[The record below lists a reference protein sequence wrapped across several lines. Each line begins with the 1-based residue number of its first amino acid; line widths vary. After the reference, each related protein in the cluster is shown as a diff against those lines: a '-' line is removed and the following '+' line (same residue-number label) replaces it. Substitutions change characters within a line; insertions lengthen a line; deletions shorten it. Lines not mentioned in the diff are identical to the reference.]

1 MQNYR
6 NGKRAN
12 KIISM
17 PHPDGT
23 WDMGSD
29 AKDVLYFPL
38 SDRWAIGQ
46 ESKDSTHRI
55 NQLYF
60 MGNPD
65 VKIREATKT
74 DAADLRRLNEKFNG
88 VSDISVEQIE
98 YSIENNDHEE
108 VFVAELEGVIV
119 GFCCVQVFKSFCYE
133 VNYAEITEIYI
144 NDRFQGRGIGTML
157 LRYAERFLKQRI
169 SRDFSCLLEG
179 KMLRR
184 NLSMK
189 KPGIKRLLKSCIENE
204 GDKKCLKPRNIFKN

>member
-157 LRYAERFLKQRI
+157 LRYAERFFETENIKGFQLFTGGENVTAQSFDEKAGYKKTSEIMYR
-169 SRDFSCLLEG
+169 
-179 KMLRR
+179 KRR
-184 NLSMK
+184 
-189 KPGIKRLLKSCIENE
+189 R
-204 GDKKCLKPRNIFKN
+204 